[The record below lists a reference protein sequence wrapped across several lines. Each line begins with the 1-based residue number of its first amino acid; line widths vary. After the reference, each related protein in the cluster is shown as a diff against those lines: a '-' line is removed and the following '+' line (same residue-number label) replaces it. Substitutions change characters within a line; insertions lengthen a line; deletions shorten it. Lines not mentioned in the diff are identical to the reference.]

1 MFIADPSF
9 LHFRQN
15 LVFLAL
21 FAILTIFF
29 CLFPFANTTTYI
41 YMIYRTKVTRIF
53 LLGVN
58 LIKANPNCVKN
69 LT

>member
-41 YMIYRTKVTRIF
+41 YDI
-53 LLGVN
+53 
-58 LIKANPNCVKN
+58 
-69 LT
+69 